1 MFGPVFTLEMMRERR
16 RGFYWQLLPWAYAV
30 FLAVQTLVTWPSG
43 SLTDRSRGPVLS
55 PATVFPSQVER
66 SVVQHFLLLFLLT
79 PALTAS
85 ALSEEK
91 AKGMLTDLFT
101 TSLTSAEIL
110 GGKLLVRSMRAAEV
124 VLPSLPIL
132 LVVGGYSGMP
142 LAAFAALLLV
152 SLLVILGVGAL
163 GLLCA
168 VEDKHTSG
176 ALLRAYALVGLGAL
190 AVRTIPLPALDP
202 LETLTAASG
211 HTAPWATARHFGAA
225 TLAWLAVAGVGFG
238 VAVWRLRPDG
248 LRQLHGTG
256 AKVSSRAPN
265 RSEVGDDPIRWK
277 EYHVEGLA
285 VLPLFRRVPRPM
297 GVLALGAGVAGVTA
311 YSVWSAFP
319 PLLLSRRTESFAWQ
333 GILFVLAATLIVTVR
348 AAGAVTGERERN
360 TWDSL
365 RLTPLDGAAFI
376 HGKLRGIL
384 DSVLP
389 YYAAYAVPVFG
400 LSLMGGPVAVIATI
414 ASLLVAWPLM
424 YYAACCGVVASAL
437 GRSTW
442 RSLLSAL
449 FTVFVTGVLLCCLTS
464 VVSMVVLMALAML
477 ATAFAGPSGGD
488 VAGLFAA
495 FLVPICC
502 ALALVAFG
510 RSQLRL
516 AETRALTPPQE
527 PARIH
532 RFEKR

>member
-1 MFGPVFTLEMMRERR
+1 MLGPVFTLELTRERR
-16 RGFYWQLLPWAYAV
+16 RGFYWQLLPWGYAV
-30 FLAVQTLVTWPSG
+30 FLAVQTLVTWPGG

-55 PATVFPSQVER
+55 PAAVFPSQLER
-66 SVVQHFLLLFLLT
+66 SVVQHFLLLFLIT

-91 AKGMLTDLFT
+91 AKGMLLDLFT

-110 GGKLLVRSMRAAEV
+110 GGKLLVRSVRAAEV

-132 LVVGGYSGMP
+132 VVVGGYSGMP

-152 SLLVILGVGAL
+152 SLLVIVGLGAL

-190 AVRTIPLPALDP
+190 AVRVIPLPALDP

-211 HTAPWATARHFGAA
+211 HIAPWATARHLGAA
-225 TLAWLAVAGVGFG
+225 TLAWLAVAGVCFG

-256 AKVSSRAPN
+256 AKVSARAPN

-277 EYHVEGLA
+277 EYHIEGLA
-285 VLPLFRRVPRPM
+285 PLPLFRRVPRAL
-297 GVLALGAGVAGVTA
+297 GVLAVGAVASA
-311 YSVWSAFP
+311 SVCWHFYFG
-319 PLLLSRRTESFAWQ
+319 SRLQAESLILQ
-333 GILFVLAATLIVTVR
+333 GIVFVFAATLLVTVR
-348 AAGAVTGERERN
+348 AAGAVTGERERD

-365 RLTPLDGAAFI
+365 RLTPLEGREFI
-376 HGKLRGIL
+376 DGKLRGIF

-389 YYAAYAVPVFG
+389 YYAAYTVP
-400 LSLMGGPVAVIATI
+400 SLLFSFAGGPVALIATA

-424 YYAACCGVVASAL
+424 YYAACCGLRASAQAR
-437 GRSTW
+437 GTW
-442 RSLLSAL
+442 RSLLTAL
-449 FTVFVTGVLLCCLTS
+449 YTVYATSVLLCFAVSCVGGVVFMALAVVVTS
-464 VVSMVVLMALAML
+464 VV
-477 ATAFAGPSGGD
+477 GPSGGD
-488 VAGLFAA
+488 VVGLFAA
-495 FLVPICC
+495 LLVPISC
-502 ALALVAFG
+502 ALALVMFA

-516 AETRALTPPQE
+516 AEARALTPPPE
-527 PARIH
+527 PRPH
-532 RFEKR
+532 RFLVSRNDKSE